1 MMPESRGQFL
11 LFVFILLTGVA
22 LFFLVDRM
30 LSGRDKFLNARYT
43 DERFAKLM
51 DELIQEGVFRIEEKS
66 VILDEEALV
75 RKNLGWRKESRV
87 KECSPFLYIQDGK
100 IVFDKMAVTITNLA
114 RTREDDVLRGKF
126 MDRNGVVLAQTI
138 VSANRKIMNQK
149 REYSNGPEFYPI
161 LGHSSLIY
169 GKRSLEKELDVV
181 LRGKNHSPV
190 YMKRSDFADHI
201 KVGDD
206 IILTLDSR
214 IQKLAYT
221 LMKEKIG
228 AVVVLNVKTGEI
240 LCAVSTPSFDPN
252 TKDGNQWRESFK
264 DHLQRPYEN
273 RSFSIRYPPGSTF
286 KTVVLS
292 AWIEENGTDSKRKDL
307 AIDCDGRKNQYRISD
322 IHPHGRVHFSKAFRD
337 SCNLFF
343 SRIGVMLGERL
354 LDYAEKFGFNKEFDL
369 LPGLKN
375 YGYQSQKS
383 LAFSWVEN
391 RNEESEI
398 KTYESIDFKRNPKI
412 VAQGAIGQ
420 NLVTATLLQMALV
433 ASTIA
438 NNGKLLNP
446 SVIREIKTGDGAETL
461 YSLQPVEIG
470 RAIKETTAEELKRL
484 MTEVMEIGTGKNVKK
499 IYLEE
504 GKYTTAPRE
513 NGLQPI
519 PVAGKTGTA
528 EVGDKNSD
536 GIFDSD
542 EKPHSWFI
550 GFAPADQ
557 PSVAV
562 AVVVENQGYGSLT
575 AAPIAMDVLAK
586 ALNQYRSY

>member
-1 MMPESRGQFL
+1 MSESRGNFL
-11 LFVFILLTGVA
+11 LFVFIVLIGVA

-30 LSGRDKFLNARYT
+30 ISGRDKFLNTRYT
-43 DERFAKLM
+43 DERFVKLM
-51 DELIQEGVFRIEEKS
+51 DRLIEEGVFRIEEKS
-66 VILDEEALV
+66 VVLDEEALS
-75 RKNLGWRKESRV
+75 RKNLGWRKEARV
-87 KECSPFLYIQDGK
+87 KECYPFLTIQDGK
-100 IVFDKMAVTITNLA
+100 ILFDKMAVTITNLT
-114 RTREDDVLRGKF
+114 RPREDDVLRGKF
-126 MDRNGVVLAQTI
+126 IDRNGVVLAQTV
-138 VSANRKIMNQK
+138 VSTNGKIMHQK
-149 REYSNGPEFYPI
+149 REYSYGPEFYPI

-169 GKRSLEKELDVV
+169 GKRNLEKEMDII
-181 LRGKNHSPV
+181 LRGKNHSPI
-190 YMKRSDFADHI
+190 YTKRSDFADNI
-201 KVGDD
+201 RVGDD
-206 IILTLDSR
+206 IVLTLDSR
-214 IQKLAYT
+214 IQRLAYT
-221 LMKEKIG
+221 LMKEKKG
-228 AVVVLNVKTGEI
+228 AVLVLNVKTGEI

-264 DHLQRPYEN
+264 DHLQRAYEN
-273 RSFSIRYPPGSTF
+273 RSFSTLYPPGSTF

-307 AIDCDGRKNQYRISD
+307 VIDCDGRKNQYRISD
-322 IHPHGRVHFSKAFRD
+322 IHAHGRVHFSKAFRD

-354 LDYAEKFGFNKEFDL
+354 LDYAEGFGFNKEFDL

-375 YGYQSQKS
+375 YHYQSQKS

-391 RNEESEI
+391 PNERSET

-433 ASTIA
+433 VSTIA
-438 NNGKLLNP
+438 NNGTLLNP

-461 YSLQPVEIG
+461 YSSQPVEIG

-484 MTEVMEIGTGKNVKK
+484 MTETMEKGTGKNVKK

-504 GKYTTAPRE
+504 GRYTTAPRE
-513 NGLQPI
+513 KGLQPI

-557 PSVAV
+557 PSVAI
-562 AVVVENQGYGSLT
+562 AVVVENQGFGSLT